1 MSETLRRL
9 WVLHPTFGDIVT
21 HWFHLQN
28 FPKLDQ
34 VNSAN
39 LLFDLCLF
47 CSNVAPHWLLLL
59 IVPWEGSNMV
69 KYGCSSH
76 TSLVSVP
83 TDDHLQEAGPFR
95 WSFATG
101 RSLGMISCERP
112 VPLNDHLQEAVLL
125 DYHLQEAF
133 PLRSSFARGQSL
145 RTIICKKLIP
155 SDDHLLEAGPFEW
168 SFSFLV
174 VVVVQINQVNRMNMV
189 N

>member
-39 LLFDLCLF
+39 LLCDCLF

-83 TDDHLQEAGPFR
+83 TDYHLQEAGPFR
-95 WSFATG
+95 WSFARG
-101 RSLGMISCERP
+101 QSLWMIICNGPIPWDDQLREASAFEWSFARGGPFGLSFARGLSLEIIICKRP
-112 VPLNDHLQEAVLL
+112 VPSDNHLQEA
-125 DYHLQEAF
+125 DPF
-133 PLRSSFARGQSL
+133 RWSFARGRSL
-145 RTIICKKLIP
+145 RMIVFISRCCCC
-155 SDDHLLEAGPFEW
+155 SD
-168 SFSFLV
+168 
-174 VVVVQINQVNRMNMV
+174 
-189 N
+189 